1 MFILGSRE
9 LHVHVHVFLLILFN
23 YTFMYMFH
31 MLINIFCCWWI
42 SYMQK
47 ILYSY
52 SYYIKD
58 LSPFLVTFILMQAQS
73 SFSFYLPFSVMEFR
87 YTFRFFFKSIKFQN
101 KNYMIFFFYAYID
114 IYFINLFLMQ
124 TLRVLCQIHQ
134 SKLTIVS
141 SLL

>member
-23 YTFMYMFH
+23 YTFTYMFH

-87 YTFRFFFKSIKFQN
+87 NTFRFVFNQLNFKIK
-101 KNYMIFFFYAYID
+101 IIWSFFYAYID

-124 TLRVLCQIHQ
+124 THFRVPCQIHQ

>member
-9 LHVHVHVFLLILFN
+9 LHVHVFLLILFN
-23 YTFMYMFH
+23 YTFTYMFH

-87 YTFRFFFKSIKFQN
+87 YTFRFVFNQLNFKIKIIWSFFLCIYRYIFYLFILDADTLEYCAKYINQN
-101 KNYMIFFFYAYID
+101 
-114 IYFINLFLMQ
+114 
-124 TLRVLCQIHQ
+124 
-134 SKLTIVS
+134 
-141 SLL
+141 